1 MKHLIHIFALL
12 FICSTHSLAQNQRL
26 IVTGVETNLTNQSNE
41 KLTSFTY
48 NYMTYH
54 ANDYSVVNDKR
65 AQLIMDSI
73 KTQFVI
79 CDDICLRQMLQKNG
93 INWSLNAEIKQIA
106 GRIYVITKMI
116 NKDASVTNR
125 TAKMDFLNIPE
136 EAEFMLK
143 LTLQKLLG
151 IAQDKN
157 ELLSLTDET
166 LSSAGRLPNYQQSLN
181 LSGPRLGYTVFAGP
195 SASIMKASKANG
207 GFDMRPGF
215 INIGYQFEQQYLHGG
230 SYQGLIEIVPQI
242 SGLDQGL
249 FLPSLTVLNG
259 LRNARTG
266 LEFAFG
272 PTFTIAKKEG
282 KYEENGIWYRPQDR
296 QNVNNLP
303 LEDKLDSRG
312 NAVLQAN
319 LAFAIGKS
327 FQAGTMNVPVNFFF
341 VPNKDDYRYGVS
353 IGYNFRR

>member
-1 MKHLIHIFALL
+1 MKHQLKLIALL
-12 FICSTHSLAQNQRL
+12 LCISNLVLAQNQRL
-26 IVTGVETNLTNQSNE
+26 IVTSVETNLTNQSNT
-41 KLTSFTY
+41 KLTSFMY
-48 NYMTYH
+48 NYMSYH
-54 ANDYSVVNDKR
+54 ANDYNVINDKR
-65 AQLIMDSI
+65 ATLIMDSI
-73 KTQFVI
+73 KTQHEI
-79 CDDICLRQMLQKNG
+79 CDDFCVRSMCQRTG
-93 INWSLNAEIKQIA
+93 IDWALSAEIKQIA

-116 NKDASVTNR
+116 NKDPKTSNK
-125 TAKMDFLNIPE
+125 TAKMDFLDLPD

-143 LTLQKLLG
+143 LSLQKLLN
-151 IAQDKN
+151 IPQDKN

-166 LSSAGRLPNYQQSLN
+166 LSTAGRLPNYQQSLN
-181 LSGPRLGYTVFAGP
+181 LSGPRLGYTVFTGP
-195 SASIMKASKANG
+195 SAKIMKASKMSG

-230 SYQGLIEIVPQI
+230 KYQGIIEFIPQI

-272 PTFTIAKKEG
+272 PTFNISKKES
-282 KYEENGIWYRPQDR
+282 KYEENGIWYRPEDR

-303 LEDKLDSRG
+303 QENQLDSRG
-312 NAVLQAN
+312 SPTLQAN

-327 FQAGTMNVPVNFFF
+327 FQAGTMNVPINFFF
-341 VPNKDDYRYGVS
+341 VPNKDDYRYGIS